1 MIPGNMHFMER
12 NVKLRQ
18 NDTFCTE
25 NIFIFTIYDIFKP
38 GENSKTWPKVTK
50 SSKIRQKQK
59 TLMPAFA

>member
-38 GENSKTWPKVTK
+38 GENSKT
-50 SSKIRQKQK
+50 
-59 TLMPAFA
+59 

>member
-1 MIPGNMHFMER
+1 MHFMER

-18 NDTFCTE
+18 NDTFCTK
-25 NIFIFTIYDIFKP
+25 NIFIFTIYDIFQP
-38 GENSKTWPKVTK
+38 GENTWPKVTK